1 MPPAAKWRLS
11 RTLKRHIEYRPIEDG
26 DLKYIW
32 AAYKKGAFKEMGFRD
47 DLTPEQFKEAFSSV
61 VVSNCQMGWV
71 LHAETKNGFIPVGV
85 VLFSWAPA
93 GSYLIA
99 VGASWMPWASKRN
112 IVESMIGFLNKVR
125 KEHSIVFYALPE
137 HKRIY
142 EVCCMHGITRRVGTS
157 YIAIPGQVAAVFE
170 TRKPD

>member
-47 DLTPEQFKEAFSSV
+47 NLTPEEFKIAFSDI
-61 VVSNCQMGWV
+61 VVSNCHMAW
-71 LHAETKNGFIPVGV
+71 LLAANTNNGFIPVGV
-85 VLFSWAPA
+85 VLCAWAPGA
-93 GSYLIA
+93 AYLI
-99 VGASWMPWASKRN
+99 VIGVSWMPWASKRN
-112 IVESMIGFLNKVR
+112 IIECMVGFFSKAR
-125 KEHSIVFYALPE
+125 KDHNFVGYALPE
-137 HKRIY
+137 HKRMY

-157 YIAIPGQVAAVFE
+157 YIAIPGKVAAVFE